1 MVLYTIYK
9 ELFSLESPQGLYTMA
24 SDQCMNHPKVQDLLG
39 EWVLF
44 PETEIAFFQIA
55 N

>member
-1 MVLYTIYK
+1 MSAQFPIFLAVVLYTIYK

-39 EWVLF
+39 V
-44 PETEIAFFQIA
+44 
-55 N
+55 